1 MAASVLSVRV
11 DSSIKDS
18 FAELC
23 EELGMTSSV
32 AVNMFMRQML
42 RERSLPF
49 VPSLGKSSA
58 SEKSAATGI
67 LDTAQIESAVR
78 EAASSIPAIKTVILF
93 GSYARGEAHV
103 DSDIDLRLEVD
114 REQGFGLFALSAFGE
129 AVRKETG
136 KQVDLVSSDYLDDD
150 LAAVIEREGVILYDR
165 A

>member
-58 SEKSAATGI
+58 SESAATGI
-67 LDTAQIESAVR
+67 LDTAQIE
-78 EAASSIPAIKTVILF
+78 PAIKTVILF

-136 KQVDLVSSDYLDDD
+136 RQVDLVSSDHLDDD

>member
-1 MAASVLSVRV
+1 MAASVLNVRV

-49 VPSLGKSSA
+49 VPSLGKTVA
-58 SEKSAATGI
+58 DKDVATNGLNI
-67 LDTAQIESAVR
+67 ARIESAVR

-93 GSYARGEAHV
+93 GSYARGEARA

-136 KQVDLVSSDYLDDD
+136 RQVDLVSSDYLDDD
-150 LAAVIEREGVILYDR
+150 LAAVIEREGVTLYDR

>member
-58 SEKSAATGI
+58 SESAAAGI

-78 EAASSIPAIKTVILF
+78 EAASPIPAIKTVILF
-93 GSYARGEAHV
+93 GSYARGA

-136 KQVDLVSSDYLDDD
+136 RQVDLVSSDYLDDD

>member
-1 MAASVLSVRV
+1 MDKRKYTIEEIRELLLPLLSEVPV
-11 DSSIKDS
+11 SK
-18 FAELC
+18 
-23 EELGMTSSV
+23 
-32 AVNMFMRQML
+32 AV
-42 RERSLPF
+42 
-49 VPSLGKSSA
+49 
-58 SEKSAATGI
+58 
-67 LDTAQIESAVR
+67 
-78 EAASSIPAIKTVILF
+78 LF
-93 GSYARGEAHV
+93 GSYARNEATA

>member
-42 RERSLPF
+42 RSLPF

-58 SEKSAATGI
+58 SESAAAGI

-78 EAASSIPAIKTVILF
+78 EAASPIPAIKTVILF
-93 GSYARGEAHV
+93 GSYARGEARA

-136 KQVDLVSSDYLDDD
+136 RQVDLVSSDYLDDD

>member
-49 VPSLGKSSA
+49 VPSLGKNSA
-58 SEKSAATGI
+58 SENVAADI
-67 LDTAQIESAVR
+67 LDIARIESAVR
-78 EAASSIPAIKTVILF
+78 EAASSIPAIKTVIL
-93 GSYARGEAHV
+93 
-103 DSDIDLRLEVD
+103 
-114 REQGFGLFALSAFGE
+114 
-129 AVRKETG
+129 
-136 KQVDLVSSDYLDDD
+136 VS
-150 LAAVIEREGVILYDR
+150 
-165 A
+165 

>member
-1 MAASVLSVRV
+1 
-11 DSSIKDS
+11 
-18 FAELC
+18 
-23 EELGMTSSV
+23 
-32 AVNMFMRQML
+32 ML
-42 RERSLPF
+42 TQYD
-49 VPSLGKSSA
+49 V
-58 SEKSAATGI
+58 SEAY
-67 LDTAQIESAVR
+67 
-78 EAASSIPAIKTVILF
+78 LF
-93 GSYARGEAHV
+93 GSFARGEQRP